1 MRGGVIVSDEY
12 IGTTQEAL
20 YFFLANSTF
29 RIISD
34 ESIASYIYTC
44 HLKAGVTSPYIHMR
58 SDNFKTPARCIL
70 LKVMFHTP
78 YSDVGF
84 VGEAIY
90 RYGTDPAKEITYSGD
105 LIEEVEIQQ
114 QIYQDSFKDE
124 LTPCEPICPSI
135 ITYLIGINSED
146 KKRLS
151 KFIIDNLISRKI
163 DPEVDSDET
172 HSDEEITS
180 EIFKQELSLIAME
193 MMEDYVTL
201 SSLREEYWDRVQFKK
216 LETMKI
222 RLMLAWNLAR
232 LKNVLGIAHLDLHE
246 GNVLFNPKKRFYG
259 DFFGQ
264 MVIIDFGR
272 IAVRNKIRKPMPTD
286 LKTWRMAIYNSRFSG
301 MLGSC
306 KVGYNHSVH
315 VEMIKF
321 GKFNQQ
327 SVDML
332 NKMTELRKGMA
343 IKFLTDFQ
351 TKYGMSF
358 QMACSKV
365 GKPSS
370 GKTSGTRTSKK
381 SSEKSSKKSSKQ
393 SSKQSSEKS
402 SIRGLDFGTL
412 SALQK
417 ELNVVVPRSPSLT
430 PTSKTIKYSSIGSK
444 SMTSSG
450 TRKQK
455 T

>member
-1 MRGGVIVSDEY
+1 MHIIMRGGVILSDEY
-12 IGTTQEAL
+12 IGTTQDAL

-34 ESIASYIYTC
+34 DSVASYIYTC
-44 HLKAGVTSPYIHMR
+44 HLKDGVTSPYIQMR
-58 SDNFKTPARCIL
+58 SDNFKSPARCIL
-70 LKVMFHTP
+70 LKIVFH
-78 YSDVGF
+78 SDYDDVYKSEIG
-84 VGEAIY
+84 IHQ
-90 RYGTDPAKEITYSGD
+90 YGTRDDKEATFSGD
-105 LIEEVEIQQ
+105 LIEEVKIQQ

-135 ITYLIGINSED
+135 ITYLIDINSED

-151 KFIIDNLISRKI
+151 KFILDNLISRTI

-180 EIFKQELSLIAME
+180 EIFKQKLSLIAME

-201 SSLREEYWDRVQFKK
+201 YSLREKYWERVRFKK

-222 RLMLAWNLAR
+222 SLMLAWNLAR

-259 DFFGQ
+259 DFYGQ
-264 MVIIDFGR
+264 MVIIDFGM
-272 IAVRNKIRKPMPTD
+272 IAVRNKRRKPMPID
-286 LKTWRMAIYNSRFSG
+286 LKTWRMAIYNSRFSEF
-301 MLGSC
+301 LGRS
-306 KVGYNHSVH
+306 KVGYNHNVH
-315 VEMIKF
+315 VEMIKYS
-321 GKFNQQ
+321 KFNQQ

-365 GKPSS
+365 GKTSGMITS
-370 GKTSGTRTSKK
+370 DVRQSMRTYGKTSSKKFSKK
-381 SSEKSSKKSSKQ
+381 SSINS
-393 SSKQSSEKS
+393 
-402 SIRGLDFGTL
+402 LDFGTL
-412 SALQK
+412 SVLQK
-417 ELNVVVPRSPSLT
+417 ELNIVIPRSPSLI
-430 PTSKTIKYSSIGSK
+430 PTSKTIKHSNIGNK
-444 SMTSSG
+444 TMTSSG